1 MPWTQ
6 GPICVGTLP
15 LTTPLPVTRHF
26 GFIGQGPKNPPL
38 PAPEAVLLVFTGAA
52 SPSLSVSCLDST
64 AVASSCPDS
73 IPPPSGPLSSGSQR
87 DPRGTQA

>member
-64 AVASSCPDS
+64 AVC
-73 IPPPSGPLSSGSQR
+73 SGQQLP
-87 DPRGTQA
+87 